1 MIWRYAP
8 LRTSLPGWVRRLIA
22 RRSRA
27 LAAGLSPRIETI
39 SPPSIS
45 GSLNVGV
52 LTTGFDAPQ
61 VDCVVLLRPTMSPG
75 LYYQMV
81 GRGFR
86 LAPGKDDCLVLDF
99 GGNVLRHGPV
109 DALAISDTDERA
121 GGQTPA
127 KECPQCQAVIAAG
140 FAACPHCGFVFP
152 PPEREKHEREASSA
166 GVLSGQVT
174 TTEHLVRGIYY
185 AVHQKRGAPPEAP
198 KTLRVE
204 YEVGLNQVHK
214 EWVCFEHSGF
224 ARGKAETWWRA
235 RCHLP
240 VPSTAAE
247 ACRLACAGVLA
258 DTTHI
263 TVRTVA
269 GDDFERIT
277 DYRFGPQPESR
288 EPGDDRTEPAFS
300 AVAAPSAYD
309 DEPPF

>member
-1 MIWRYAP
+1 
-8 LRTSLPGWVRRLIA
+8 
-22 RRSRA
+22 
-27 LAAGLSPRIETI
+27 
-39 SPPSIS
+39 
-45 GSLNVGV
+45 
-52 LTTGFDAPQ
+52 
-61 VDCVVLLRPTMSPG
+61 MSPG

-109 DALAISDTDERA
+109 DALRLAAQDDRGEGEA
-121 GGQTPA
+121 PA

-140 FAACPHCGFVFP
+140 FSICPQCGYQFP
-152 PPEREKHEREASSA
+152 PPERDKHEREASSA

-174 TTEHLVRGIYY
+174 TTEYAIRDIFY

-204 YEVGLNQVHK
+204 YEVSLNQFHN

-224 ARGKAETWWRA
+224 ARSKAEAWWRA
-235 RCHLP
+235 RSPLP
-240 VPSTAAE
+240 VPATSAE
-247 ACRLACAGVLA
+247 ACRLASDGALA
-258 DTTHI
+258 PATQI

-269 GDDFERIT
+269 GEDFERIT
-277 DYRFGPQPESR
+277 DHHLGPKPDQR
-288 EPGDDRTEPAFS
+288 EAGDDRDEPAFARTAS
-300 AVAAPSAYD
+300 LPAYD